1 MTCKKALDAAEEVK
15 KKHGDGLTL
24 QIDTNDSE
32 EARGYGF
39 KSGTNVLLDEEQIS
53 LDLAIDADK
62 LDELIAGRMNG

>member
-15 KKHGDGLTL
+15 KRHGDALAL

-32 EARGYGF
+32 GAKAYGF
-39 KSGTNVLLDEEQIS
+39 KSGTNVLLDEEQVS
-53 LDLAIDADK
+53 LELATDSDK